1 MTNMYE
7 GLPVVWLVGLA
18 FCAATFL
25 WAAWSTGRA
34 KVAEEAAEEA
44 KASAEASAEAARKAL
59 EAASNAQQAKAWGG
73 HLAGQVA
80 ALEKR
85 VSELKARPV
94 PEAKP
99 VPAVEPAQHTS
110 QYPAMRPPAF
120 SGVARLPSL
129 FDEGPIEQADLTK
142 AGIAP
147 PGEGSVVPPVKTQA
161 PVVTVSRAGR

>member
-1 MTNMYE
+1 MTGMYE

-34 KVAEEAAEEA
+34 KVAEEAAE
-44 KASAEASAEAARKAL
+44 ASAESARKAL
-59 EAASNAQQAKAWGG
+59 EAARHASQAKAWGSYLSG
-73 HLAGQVA
+73 KVA

-85 VSELKARPV
+85 VGELEARPV

-99 VPAVEPAQHTS
+99 AAFEPAQHTS
-110 QYPAMRPPAF
+110 QYPAMRPPAL

-129 FDEGPIEQADLTK
+129 FDEEPIGQADLTK

-161 PVVTVSRAGR
+161 PVVTTLRAGR